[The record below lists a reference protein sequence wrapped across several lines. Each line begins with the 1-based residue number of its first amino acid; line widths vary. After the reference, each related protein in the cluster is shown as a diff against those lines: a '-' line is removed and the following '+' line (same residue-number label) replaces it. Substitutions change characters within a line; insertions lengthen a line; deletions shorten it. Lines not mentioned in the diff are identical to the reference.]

1 MLILFSI
8 NNVKSIFTTN
18 HQSFRSTSRA
28 AIPAKDNDVI
38 KLGAPAPS
46 ISCFSERI
54 NLDEKRKK
62 LKKNKVGE
70 EIREMIKNNPNK

>member
-1 MLILFSI
+1 M
-8 NNVKSIFTTN
+8 
-18 HQSFRSTSRA
+18 
-28 AIPAKDNDVI
+28 DNDVI

-62 LKKNKVGE
+62 LKRNKVGE

>member
-1 MLILFSI
+1 M
-8 NNVKSIFTTN
+8 
-18 HQSFRSTSRA
+18 
-28 AIPAKDNDVI
+28 DNDVI

-46 ISCFSERI
+46 ISFFSERI